1 MGYRRIRANTAP
13 SAVNLFSESEHTI
26 VNRYLSASGL
36 AAAVFFTS
44 VPAAIAAHSTPLMK
58 AAADLGYAYSYLG
71 PEDAVALTK
80 PGVTIVIR
88 PGERLFD
95 VNDRTEA
102 MEGSAPVFSHSDIY
116 ISDALFSRLRQI
128 AGKYP
133 SQTSGERAIV
143 VQNGSASANVTG
155 AITGLTLSQVPGKQD
170 INVWGKAPANVPITL
185 TLIGTFTT
193 EIPDVVI
200 SRNEVVSD
208 ADGSFK
214 TDIPP
219 ASAFYRG
226 AILTVVASSVTGV
239 SSAKAQIVL
248 KSPNGNVDV
257 PNDQVQK
264 SIR

>member
-1 MGYRRIRANTAP
+1 
-13 SAVNLFSESEHTI
+13 
-26 VNRYLSASGL
+26 
-36 AAAVFFTS
+36 
-44 VPAAIAAHSTPLMK
+44 MK

-102 MEGSAPVFSHSDIY
+102 MDGSAPMFSHSDIF
-116 ISDALFSRLRQI
+116 ISDALLARLRQI

-133 SQTSGERAIV
+133 AQTSGERAIV
-143 VQNGSASANVTG
+143 VQNGSAVANVTG

-170 INVWGKAPANVPITL
+170 INVWGKAPANLPITL
-185 TLIGTFTT
+185 TLVGTFSI

-208 ADGSFK
+208 ADGTFK
-214 TDIPP
+214 TDISP

-226 AILTVVASSVTGV
+226 AILTLVASSVSGV
-239 SSAKAQIVL
+239 TSSKAQIVL
-248 KSPNGNVDV
+248 KAPNGTTVIPGDEE
-257 PNDQVQK
+257 PK

>member
-1 MGYRRIRANTAP
+1 M
-13 SAVNLFSESEHTI
+13 
-26 VNRYLSASGL
+26 NRYLTAMLL
-36 AAAVFFTS
+36 AAAVLMTS
-44 VPAAIAAHSTPLMK
+44 TPSAFAAHLTSLMK

-102 MEGSAPVFSHSDIY
+102 MDGSAPMFSHSDIF
-116 ISDALFSRLRQI
+116 ISDSLLARLRQI

-133 SQTSGERAIV
+133 AQTSGERAIV
-143 VQNGSASANVTG
+143 VQNGSAVANVTG
-155 AITGLTLSQVPGKQD
+155 AITSLTLSQVPGKQD
-170 INVWGKAPANVPITL
+170 INVWGKAPANLPITL
-185 TLIGTFTT
+185 TLLGTFTI

-208 ADGSFK
+208 ADGTFK
-214 TDIPP
+214 TDISP

-226 AILTVVASSVTGV
+226 AILTLVASSVSGV
-239 SSAKAQIVL
+239 TSSKAQIVL
-248 KSPNGNVDV
+248 KAPNGTTVIPGDAE
-257 PNDQVQK
+257 PK

>member
-1 MGYRRIRANTAP
+1 MT
-13 SAVNLFSESEHTI
+13 SA
-26 VNRYLSASGL
+26 
-36 AAAVFFTS
+36 
-44 VPAAIAAHSTPLMK
+44 PAAFAAHLTALMK

-102 MEGSAPVFSHSDIY
+102 MDGSAPLFSHSDIF
-116 ISDALFSRLRQI
+116 ISDALLARLRQI
-128 AGKYP
+128 SAKYP
-133 SQTSGERAIV
+133 AQTSGERAIV
-143 VQNGSASANVTG
+143 VQNGSAVANVTG

-170 INVWGKAPANVPITL
+170 ISVWGKAPANLPITL
-185 TLIGTFTT
+185 TLVGTFSI

-200 SRNEVVSD
+200 SRNEIVSD
-208 ADGSFK
+208 ADGTFK
-214 TDIPP
+214 TDISP

-226 AILTVVASSVTGV
+226 AILTLVASSVSGV
-239 SSAKAQIVL
+239 TSSKAQIVL
-248 KSPNGNVDV
+248 KAPNGTTVIPGDAE
-257 PNDQVQK
+257 PK

>member
-1 MGYRRIRANTAP
+1 
-13 SAVNLFSESEHTI
+13 
-26 VNRYLSASGL
+26 VNRYLTATALAVAVLITSAPS
-36 AAAVFFTS
+36 AF
-44 VPAAIAAHSTPLMK
+44 AAHLTSLMK

-102 MEGSAPVFSHSDIY
+102 MDGSAPMFSHSDIF
-116 ISDALFSRLRQI
+116 ISDALLARLRQI

-133 SQTSGERAIV
+133 AQTSGERAIV
-143 VQNGSASANVTG
+143 VQNGSAVANVTG

-170 INVWGKAPANVPITL
+170 INVWGKAPANLPITL
-185 TLIGTFTT
+185 TLVGTFSI

-208 ADGSFK
+208 ADGTFK
-214 TDIPP
+214 TDISP

-226 AILTVVASSVTGV
+226 AILTLVASSVSGV
-239 SSAKAQIVL
+239 TSSKAQIVL
-248 KSPNGNVDV
+248 KAPNGTTVIPGDEE
-257 PNDQVQK
+257 PK